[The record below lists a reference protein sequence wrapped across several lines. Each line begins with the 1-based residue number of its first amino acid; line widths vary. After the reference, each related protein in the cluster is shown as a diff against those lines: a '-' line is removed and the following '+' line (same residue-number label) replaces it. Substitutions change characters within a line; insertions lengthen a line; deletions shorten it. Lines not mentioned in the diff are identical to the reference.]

1 MPTLAFS
8 TIEQGVFRYYL
19 DFLRKNMG
27 QKKDLQFSIELSS
40 NLIYNIV
47 YTKEKEDA
55 FLLSAFKNFLIT
67 FGISVVVFGLIAYF
81 TVSYAVSAMTETPG
95 EAAQPDDPQDTD
107 ISFET
112 TAPPDI
118 GDDLPETK
126 GQSFNVLLIGTDL
139 QEGRF
144 DDYDPNL
151 WLWELEKYE
160 MLEVSDETLESQ
172 SGLFRYRTAEADSMV
187 VMRVDKEKREFTFTY
202 IPGNMIVLAEG
213 GEIEIGTLYS
223 SKGVDILR
231 QKVEAVTGLRID
243 YHVCVSVEELE
254 AVVNEIGIVDFNV
267 PCSMEYVDEFQDLV
281 IDLPKGNTRLAGSGA
296 AQLLRFN
303 GYTGGS
309 ENRGTTT
316 VKYIMALMSRAASP
330 SNKTSVAQLYEKIY
344 ELVDTNLTVEFLL
357 ENVDLIFSYSD
368 YNCYEL
374 TYPGKYTADEDG
386 NQIFEPEIKN
396 AINMFYSYRLP
407 YDIKQ

>member
-1 MPTLAFS
+1 M
-8 TIEQGVFRYYL
+8 
-19 DFLRKNMG
+19 
-27 QKKDLQFSIELSS
+27 
-40 NLIYNIV
+40 
-47 YTKEKEDA
+47 
-55 FLLSAFKNFLIT
+55 LSAFKNFLIT

-81 TVSYAVSAMTETPG
+81 TVSYAVGAMTSTPG
-95 EAAQPDDPQDTD
+95 EAAQPDDPEDTD

-112 TAPPDI
+112 TAPPDD
-118 GDDLPETK
+118 GNKLPETK
-126 GQSFNVLLIGTDL
+126 GRSFNVLLIGTDL
-139 QEGRF
+139 QENRF
-144 DDYDPNL
+144 DDYDPDL

-160 MLEVSDETLESQ
+160 MPEISDETLRKQ

-213 GEIEIGTLYS
+213 GEVEIGSLYS
-223 SKGVDILR
+223 TKGVDILR
-231 QKVEAVTGLRID
+231 QKAEAVTGLRID

-254 AVVNEIGIVDFNV
+254 EVINEIGTVEFDV
-267 PCSMEYVDEFQDLV
+267 PCKMEYEDEFQDLV
-281 IDLPKGNTRLAGSGA
+281 IDLPKGKTRLAGSGA
-296 AQLLRFN
+296 SQLLRFN

-316 VKYIMALMSRAASP
+316 VKYVMALMARAASA
-330 SNKTSVAQLYEKIY
+330 SNRTSVAQLYEKLY
-344 ELVDTNLTVEFLL
+344 DLVDTNITVDFLL
-357 ENVDLIFSYSD
+357 ENADLIFSYSD

-374 TYPGKYTADEDG
+374 TYPGKYTTDGDG

-396 AINMFYSYRLP
+396 AINMFYNYRLP